1 MVRLT
6 VAFRAASARSARDL
20 LESLRYLLAS
30 VRFEPGCEECQT
42 WIDPDLA
49 VHYVE
54 GWATEADM
62 RQRVRSFAF
71 TSLLSLMESVREPP
85 HVQFDFVTS
94 TRGLDFVEEVR
105 GDVGSE
111 VRSTENPGDT

>member
-6 VAFRAASARSARDL
+6 MALRAVSARSAREML
-20 LESLRYLLAS
+20 VTLRYLMAS
-30 VRFEPGCEECQT
+30 TRFEPGCEECQT
-42 WIDPDLA
+42 WIDPDLT

-62 RQRVRSFAF
+62 RQRVRSSSF
-71 TSLLSLMESVREPP
+71 TSLLSLMESAHEPP
-85 HVQFDFVTS
+85 HVQFDFVTT

-105 GDVGSE
+105 S
-111 VRSTENPGDT
+111 DT